1 MAGDDAEGEGQQALG
16 DAGSA
21 NEEGA
26 YNKESGAG
34 LSRFC
39 AVAGG
44 EVEGDRGQ
52 EEANGAGSGN
62 AGFDGFGGLKVANG
76 DEEGDDLPAGFE
88 DADKGRPKFVAEEGS
103 CGCAGG
109 RHYRLHSSMR
119 LIGS

>member
-1 MAGDDAEGEGQQALG
+1 MLAPPMRRAVTI
-16 DAGSA
+16 
-21 NEEGA
+21 
-26 YNKESGAG
+26 KESGAG

-39 AVAGG
+39 AVVGG

-62 AGFDGFGGLKVANG
+62 AGFDGFGGFKVANG

-88 DADKGRPKFVAEEGS
+88 DARKKGARLSRRKVASAAPVGAIE
-103 CGCAGG
+103 
-109 RHYRLHSSMR
+109 LHSSMR